1 MRCYILHKTNEIYHE
16 NGDYYCGSIHNNMAN
31 GFGKKIYNDGMI
43 YKGFWKKGIW
53 HGYGEIIYNN
63 NEKYKG
69 MFINGQREGHGT
81 YIWKN
86 GTIYVGKWKKNDI
99 NGYGSI
105 QSCLDL
111 NRIHTCMWR

>member
-1 MRCYILHKTNEIYHE
+1 
-16 NGDYYCGSIHNNMAN
+16 
-31 GFGKKIYNDGMI
+31 MI
-43 YKGFWKKGIW
+43 YKGYWKKGIW